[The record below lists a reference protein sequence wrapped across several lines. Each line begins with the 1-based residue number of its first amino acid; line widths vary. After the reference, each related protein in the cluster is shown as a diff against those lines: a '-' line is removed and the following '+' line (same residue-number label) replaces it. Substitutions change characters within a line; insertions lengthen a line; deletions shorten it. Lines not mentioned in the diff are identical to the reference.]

1 LQYLQITR
9 QLLERAAHQ
18 VQVVAVLMAA
28 TLYFLQLHQLPV
40 AVGHI
45 TQLVLMVDL
54 VVEALIL
61 HQQVLAL
68 PIKDMQVEQAALAH
82 HITGAAVVVQ
92 DPLVLP
98 QIQLKVETAEQV
110 FHQALQVHL
119 LREPAAVAVER
130 MKLQQ

>member
-1 LQYLQITR
+1 MEAI
-9 QLLERAAHQ
+9 
-18 VQVVAVLMAA
+18 
-28 TLYFLQLHQLPV
+28 LYFLQSHQLLV
-40 AVGHI
+40 VVGHI
-45 TQLVLMVDL
+45 TQLVLMVAQVAAVL
-54 VVEALIL
+54 TR

-82 HITGAAVVVQ
+82 HFTAAAAAER

-110 FHQALQVHL
+110 FHQASQVHL
-119 LREPAAVAVER
+119 LREPAAEAVER